1 LSGTVFF
8 DAVAAISEAH
18 AARPFLTTADG
29 PSLSHADMLRRTAR
43 IARALALPPGER
55 VAVMLGKSP
64 EAVLAY
70 LACLRA
76 GLIYIPINPDF
87 RAEEVGHILADVQ
100 PALVLCDAGRE
111 AWMAACGPAR
121 VLSLPALLALAAG
134 ASPLESAHG
143 GDAPAVILYT
153 SGTTGRPKGA
163 MLSGQGILTNGLAL
177 SRFWQF
183 TERDVLLH
191 VVPLFHSHGLFVSL
205 SCTLLS
211 GSVMLMTPRFA
222 ADEVLRLLPRASVFM
237 AVPTMVSRLLA
248 QPGLDRA
255 ACATI
260 RLFACGS
267 APLSP
272 ADFAAFAAR
281 TGHEI
286 VERYGMSETGINASN
301 PIDGPRIPGSVGPP
315 LPGVEIEIAAAD
327 GEVGAVRIRGP
338 HLFTGYRGQPAQTAE
353 AIDAQGWFTTG
364 DLGRL
369 DAAGYLHLVGRTKE
383 LIITGGYNV
392 YPTEVERVLQDLPG
406 VAEAAVFGLPHPD
419 FGEAVTAVLVAH
431 PGVILD
437 EARLIA
443 AARERLAPYKT
454 PKRVLIEPALPRNA
468 VGKVVK
474 AALQKRLDRLHFP
487 GPADSSTIG
496 S

>member
-1 LSGTVFF
+1 MSGTVFF
-8 DAVAAISEAH
+8 DAVAARSEAN
-18 AARPFLTTADG
+18 AARPFLTTPEG
-29 PSLSHADMLRRTAR
+29 LSLSHGEMLARTAR
-43 IARALALPPGER
+43 IARALALPAGER
-55 VAVMLGKSP
+55 VAVMVEKSP
-64 EAVLAY
+64 DAVLAY

-76 GLIYIPINPDF
+76 GLTYIPINPDF
-87 RAEEVGHILADVQ
+87 RAEEVGHILADVR
-100 PALVLCDAGRE
+100 PTLVICEAGRE
-111 AWMAACGPAR
+111 EWMAALGAPR
-121 VLSLPALLALAAG
+121 VLSLPALLAAAEG
-134 ASPLESAHG
+134 ASPAGTAAG
-143 GDAPAVILYT
+143 GEAPAVILYT

-163 MLSGQGILTNGLAL
+163 MLSGQGILANGLAL
-177 SRFWQF
+177 SRLWQF
-183 TERDVLLH
+183 GRDDMLLH

-211 GSVMLMTPRFA
+211 GSAMLMTPRFSAEA
-222 ADEVLRLLPRASVFM
+222 ALGLLPRASVFM

-255 ACATI
+255 ACAAT

-272 ADFAAFAAR
+272 ADFAAFADR

-301 PIDGPRIPGSVGPP
+301 PIDGPRVPGSVGPA
-315 LPGVEIEIAAAD
+315 LPGVEIEIAASA

-338 HLFTGYRGQPAQTAE
+338 HLFTGYWGQPAQTAE
-353 AIDAQGWFTTG
+353 AVDAQGWFTTG

-369 DAAGYLHLVGRTKE
+369 DAAGYLHLVGRSKE

-419 FGEAVTAVLVAH
+419 FGEAVTAVVVAT
-431 PGVILD
+431 PDAGLD

-454 PKRVLIEPALPRNA
+454 PKRVLVERALPRNPI
-468 VGKVVK
+468 GKVVK
-474 AALQKRLDRLHFP
+474 AALQQRLAGLYR
-487 GPADSSTIG
+487 G
-496 S
+496 